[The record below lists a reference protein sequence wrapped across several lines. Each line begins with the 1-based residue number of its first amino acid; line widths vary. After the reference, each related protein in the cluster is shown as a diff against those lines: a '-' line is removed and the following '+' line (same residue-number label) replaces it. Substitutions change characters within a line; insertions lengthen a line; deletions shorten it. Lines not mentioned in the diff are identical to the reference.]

1 MKAEHKR
8 RIPRKSTRNLE
19 VSILNDTGGEVAA
32 NFAFKE
38 CFKCAEAREKLKKQ
52 VEQEKA

>member
-1 MKAEHKR
+1 MKAEHDR